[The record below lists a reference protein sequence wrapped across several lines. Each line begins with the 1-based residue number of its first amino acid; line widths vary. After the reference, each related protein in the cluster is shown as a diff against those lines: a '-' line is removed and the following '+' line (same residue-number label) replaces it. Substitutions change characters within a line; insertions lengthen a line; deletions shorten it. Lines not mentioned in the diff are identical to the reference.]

1 MEWEYYLKFIV
12 RLASISVTASLPPA
26 PSCCFSSIL
35 TCFFR
40 PFFLSLSLFI
50 GCLGYLHTMRLLGRN
65 IFFLLL
71 PDIDVGGHVLPLPAP
86 GPAPALRRVPAGAA
100 PAVAVGAGLRR
111 PLRRPG
117 LWLLLLTVTSDN
129 LTRSNIFALIRYF
142 PHLVPVVVV
151 GQVGVL
157 LHVAVVAGAAH
168 LVLRRAGAVL
178 PAAITGG

>member
-1 MEWEYYLKFIV
+1 
-12 RLASISVTASLPPA
+12 
-26 PSCCFSSIL
+26 
-35 TCFFR
+35 
-40 PFFLSLSLFI
+40 
-50 GCLGYLHTMRLLGRN
+50 MRLLGRN

-100 PAVAVGAGLRR
+100 PAVTVGAGLRR

-117 LWLLLLTVTSDN
+117 LRLLLLLTVTSDN

>member
-1 MEWEYYLKFIV
+1 
-12 RLASISVTASLPPA
+12 
-26 PSCCFSSIL
+26 
-35 TCFFR
+35 
-40 PFFLSLSLFI
+40 
-50 GCLGYLHTMRLLGRN
+50 MRLLGRN

-71 PDIDVGGHVLPLPAP
+71 PDIDVGGHVLPLLAP
-86 GPAPALRRVPAGAA
+86 GPAPALPRVPACAA
-100 PAVAVGAGLRR
+100 PALAAVAGLRC

-117 LWLLLLTVTSDN
+117 LGLLLLLTVTTNN
-129 LTRSNIFALIRYF
+129 LTGSNIFAFIRYF
-142 PHLVPVVVV
+142 PHLVPVVVVV

>member
-1 MEWEYYLKFIV
+1 
-12 RLASISVTASLPPA
+12 
-26 PSCCFSSIL
+26 
-35 TCFFR
+35 
-40 PFFLSLSLFI
+40 
-50 GCLGYLHTMRLLGRN
+50 MRLLGRN

-71 PDIDVGGHVLPLPAP
+71 PDIDVGGHVLPLLAP
-86 GPAPALRRVPAGAA
+86 GPAPALPRVPAGAA
-100 PAVAVGAGLRR
+100 PALAALAAVAGLRC

-117 LWLLLLTVTSDN
+117 LGLLLLLTVTTNN
-129 LTRSNIFALIRYF
+129 LTGSNIFAFIRYF
-142 PHLVPVVVV
+142 PHLVPVVVVV

>member
-1 MEWEYYLKFIV
+1 
-12 RLASISVTASLPPA
+12 
-26 PSCCFSSIL
+26 
-35 TCFFR
+35 
-40 PFFLSLSLFI
+40 
-50 GCLGYLHTMRLLGRN
+50 MRLLGRN

-86 GPAPALRRVPAGAA
+86 GPAPALRRVPTGAA
-100 PAVAVGAGLRR
+100 PALAAVAGLRC

-117 LWLLLLTVTSDN
+117 LGLLLLLTVTTN
-129 LTRSNIFALIRYF
+129 ILTGSNIFAFIRYF
-142 PHLVPVVVV
+142 PHLVPVVVVV

-178 PAAITGG
+178 PATITAG

>member
-1 MEWEYYLKFIV
+1 
-12 RLASISVTASLPPA
+12 
-26 PSCCFSSIL
+26 
-35 TCFFR
+35 
-40 PFFLSLSLFI
+40 
-50 GCLGYLHTMRLLGRN
+50 MRLLGRN

-100 PAVAVGAGLRR
+100 PALAALATVAGLRC

-117 LWLLLLTVTSDN
+117 LGLLLLLTVTTNN
-129 LTRSNIFALIRYF
+129 LTGSNILAIIIIRYF
-142 PHLVPVVVV
+142 PHLVPVVVVV

-168 LVLRRAGAVL
+168 LVIRHAGAVL

>member
-1 MEWEYYLKFIV
+1 
-12 RLASISVTASLPPA
+12 
-26 PSCCFSSIL
+26 
-35 TCFFR
+35 
-40 PFFLSLSLFI
+40 
-50 GCLGYLHTMRLLGRN
+50 MRLLGRN

-100 PAVAVGAGLRR
+100 PALAALATVAGLRC

-117 LWLLLLTVTSDN
+117 LGLLLLLLTVTTNN
-129 LTRSNIFALIRYF
+129 LTGSNIFALIRYF
-142 PHLVPVVVV
+142 PHLVPVVVVV

-178 PAAITGG
+178 PATITAG

>member
-1 MEWEYYLKFIV
+1 
-12 RLASISVTASLPPA
+12 
-26 PSCCFSSIL
+26 
-35 TCFFR
+35 
-40 PFFLSLSLFI
+40 
-50 GCLGYLHTMRLLGRN
+50 MRLLGRN

-86 GPAPALRRVPAGAA
+86 GPAPALPRVPAGAA
-100 PAVAVGAGLRR
+100 PALAAVAGLRC

-117 LWLLLLTVTSDN
+117 LGLLLLLTVTTNN
-129 LTRSNIFALIRYF
+129 LTGSNIFALIRYF
-142 PHLVPVVVV
+142 PHLVPVVVVV

-178 PAAITGG
+178 PAAITAAK

>member
-1 MEWEYYLKFIV
+1 
-12 RLASISVTASLPPA
+12 
-26 PSCCFSSIL
+26 
-35 TCFFR
+35 
-40 PFFLSLSLFI
+40 
-50 GCLGYLHTMRLLGRN
+50 MRLLGRN

-100 PAVAVGAGLRR
+100 PALAALAAVAGLRC

-117 LWLLLLTVTSDN
+117 LGLLLLLTVTTNN
-129 LTRSNIFALIRYF
+129 LTGSNIFAFIRYF
-142 PHLVPVVVV
+142 PHLVPVVVVV

-178 PAAITGG
+178 PAAITVG